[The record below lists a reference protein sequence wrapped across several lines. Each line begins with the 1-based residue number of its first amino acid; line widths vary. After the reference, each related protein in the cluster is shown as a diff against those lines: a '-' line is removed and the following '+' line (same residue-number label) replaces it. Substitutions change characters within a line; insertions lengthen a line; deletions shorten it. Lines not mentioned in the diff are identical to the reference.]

1 VYLHAE
7 IGGEG
12 GFMRDSRWNRVGVV
26 AGILYV
32 VIAVIA
38 GALTGAAAR
47 ADGGAITYQES
58 SNDY

>member
-1 VYLHAE
+1 
-7 IGGEG
+7 
-12 GFMRDSRWNRVGVV
+12 MRDSRWNRVGVV

-47 ADGGAITYQES
+47 ADGGAIAYQES